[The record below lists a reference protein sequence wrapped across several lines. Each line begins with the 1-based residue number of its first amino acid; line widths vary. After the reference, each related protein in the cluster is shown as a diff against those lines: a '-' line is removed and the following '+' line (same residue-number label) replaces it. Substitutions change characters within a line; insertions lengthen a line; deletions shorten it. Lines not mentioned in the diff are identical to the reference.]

1 MDKPD
6 IDSAELF
13 IAGTARVL
21 DWRRFEF
28 HFRDGDPQHVLH
40 AVAAYR
46 NADGGFGHALEP
58 DGRSP
63 GTQPPAI
70 DQALRILHEADAW
83 DAELVDGALG
93 WLDRNAP
100 AEGGAVFVD
109 RSIESWPRGPWWV
122 PEEGLPA
129 SLVPTG
135 FIAGT
140 LHARAVE
147 HPWLSRATELL
158 WSRIERLETPG
169 AYDLRGLLAFLQ
181 HVPDRERA
189 EDALQ
194 RLAPFL
200 HAIVAL
206 DPDAPGEVHQPLDF
220 APRPDSLARRL
231 FDEDTIELHLDR
243 FAGGQQDDG
252 GWTFNWFDWSPA
264 ATAGWR
270 GALTV
275 DALLLL
281 RANGRL

>member
-1 MDKPD
+1 MNKPD

-28 HFRDGDPQHVLH
+28 HFRDGDPQHVVH

-46 NADGGFGHALEP
+46 NSDGGFGHALEP

-70 DQALRILHEADAW
+70 DQALRILHEVDAW

-93 WLDRNAP
+93 WLERNAP

-140 LHARAVE
+140 LYARAVE
-147 HPWLSRATELL
+147 HPWLDRASELL
-158 WSRIERLETPG
+158 WSKLEQLETPG

-181 HVPDRERA
+181 TVPDRDRA
-189 EDALQ
+189 EAALQ

-243 FAGGQQDDG
+243 LAGAQHDDG
-252 GWTFNWFDWSPA
+252 GWSFNWLDWSPV

-270 GALTV
+270 GSLTV